1 MRFVKLSPISKKSLR
16 LVILLFSIVFCAN
29 INTQAQD
36 ISVTSFRALDND
48 LTANTYGTM
57 ERDQNGE
64 VAALIKVVTKAQGFL
79 FDGGMTGI
87 VRVKQDVGEVWVY
100 VPHGI
105 KRITIK
111 HPDLGVL
118 RDYYFPLPIEKAK
131 TYEMKLSTGKVE
143 TIVTHSV
150 NKQFVSF
157 QVSPANAIVE
167 LNDEMLEVDADGH
180 AEKVVS
186 YGKYTYRVSSPDYYT
201 QAGTLNVTADN
212 KVVVKV
218 NLKPNFG
225 WLQLDAKEE
234 FHGAYAYVDNERMGQ
249 LPLITKG
256 LKSGKHHLKVVKP
269 LYKTYEQD
277 FEISD
282 NDTLALQV
290 KLDANFARVQL
301 HAPDS
306 ECEIFI
312 DGKAVSQ
319 GSWSGGLE
327 VGEYLVEVRKASHR
341 SAQEVV
347 TILNHEDRS
356 VQLPKP
362 TPITTFVAIS
372 SSPSE
377 AKVFIDGK
385 EMGETPLMLSE
396 VLIGERE
403 IKFVKEG
410 RLDKIIVADLKEN
423 IENKVSAKLDT
434 LPEKVKLSIQ
444 SQPRGATVSVDGK
457 YVGTTPCHA
466 DIRLGE
472 HRFEL
477 SKAGYSR
484 FESTENITL
493 DGPRDYQYTLQRL
506 PWSQRRYN
514 KSYTKSAVY
523 ASGQL
528 GYEYPLGGL
537 SYSASLGTYLRSIN
551 IEASY
556 AMAYDPSLQLQVGYG
571 IPIGKKFVL
580 TPQAGMDMYLGVYC
594 SDFDYT
600 YDEEGFMYEQRRQYQ
615 ENKLGICAALRMQ
628 YCLNKHIALFLRPQY
643 SYFSAEA
650 VKNVDDSI
658 LGGISLKAGLVFNLG
673 RE

>member
-1 MRFVKLSPISKKSLR
+1 M
-16 LVILLFSIVFCAN
+16 
-29 INTQAQD
+29 
-36 ISVTSFRALDND
+36 DND

-167 LNDEMLEVDADGH
+167 LNDEMLEVDVDGH

-186 YGKYTYRVSSPDYYT
+186 YGKYTYRVSSPDYHT

-277 FEISD
+277 ISISD

-306 ECEIFI
+306 DCEIFI

-410 RLDKIIVADLKEN
+410 RL
-423 IENKVSAKLDT
+423 
-434 LPEKVKLSIQ
+434 
-444 SQPRGATVSVDGK
+444 
-457 YVGTTPCHA
+457 
-466 DIRLGE
+466 
-472 HRFEL
+472 
-477 SKAGYSR
+477 
-484 FESTENITL
+484 
-493 DGPRDYQYTLQRL
+493 
-506 PWSQRRYN
+506 
-514 KSYTKSAVY
+514 
-523 ASGQL
+523 
-528 GYEYPLGGL
+528 
-537 SYSASLGTYLRSIN
+537 
-551 IEASY
+551 
-556 AMAYDPSLQLQVGYG
+556 
-571 IPIGKKFVL
+571 
-580 TPQAGMDMYLGVYC
+580 
-594 SDFDYT
+594 
-600 YDEEGFMYEQRRQYQ
+600 
-615 ENKLGICAALRMQ
+615 
-628 YCLNKHIALFLRPQY
+628 
-643 SYFSAEA
+643 
-650 VKNVDDSI
+650 
-658 LGGISLKAGLVFNLG
+658 
-673 RE
+673 